1 VEYRRILGGTRLPDK
16 KPRVAVYKFTGCA
29 GCQMELLRLEEEL
42 LDLAAEI
49 EIVYFMMAKTEVD
62 LGPYDICFVEGSVST
77 PRELE
82 ELKILRSV
90 SRVLVAFGDCAVAG
104 CVPSIRNWMKQA
116 EAEAI
121 VYEDRK
127 KILSFRV
134 RGLDEF
140 VPVDVVLPGCPPDR
154 KLILRTVISA
164 LQGIAPRIDSFPVCV
179 ECKMKENECL
189 LKLGKAC
196 MGPVTRAGCGAI
208 CPSFGR
214 ECEGCYGPMSDANA
228 KQLATVFMEDLG
240 LSKEDVLRKF
250 RKYAGM
256 TDEFRR
262 EAGL

>member
-1 VEYRRILGGTRLPDK
+1 MPER

-29 GCQMELLRLEEEL
+29 GCQMELLRLEDEL
-42 LDLAAEI
+42 LDLAGKI
-49 EIVYFMMAKTEVD
+49 EIVYFMMAKTEAD
-62 LGPYDICFVEGSVST
+62 LGPYDICFIEGSVST

-82 ELKILRSV
+82 ELKALRSI
-90 SRVLVAFGDCAVAG
+90 SKILVALGDCAIAG

-116 EAEAI
+116 DAEAM
-121 VYEDRK
+121 VYEDTK

-134 RGLDEF
+134 KGLEEY
-140 VPVDVVLPGCPPDR
+140 VPVDVALPGCPPNRD
-154 KLILRTVISA
+154 LILRTVISA
-164 LQGIAPRIDSFPVCV
+164 LQGIRPRVDSYPVCV
-179 ECKMKENECL
+179 ECKLKENECL

-208 CPSFGR
+208 CPSLGR

-228 KQLATVFMEDLG
+228 RQLARLFTEELG
-240 LSKEDVLRKF
+240 LSEEEVLGKF

-256 TDEFRR
+256 SDEFRR